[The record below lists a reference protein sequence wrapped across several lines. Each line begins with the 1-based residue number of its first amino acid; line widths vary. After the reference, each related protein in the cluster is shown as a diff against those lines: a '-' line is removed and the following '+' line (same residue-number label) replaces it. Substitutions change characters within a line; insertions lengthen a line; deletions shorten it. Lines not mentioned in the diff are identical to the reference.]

1 MRSVGKT
8 QTFLSAAEVDEL
20 TALYE
25 QGTTLAQLGE
35 RFGVYHRTVAA
46 HLVRRSAPIRVQGLA
61 EEHTSEAVRLYEGGM
76 TLMEVGLH
84 FGVSQG
90 AVKEGGGRSRCDHPP
105 SGTSGA
111 GYSVKSS
118 SECSAS
124 YSAIANM
131 MPSSGAAGR
140 LTRPCPTT

>member
-1 MRSVGKT
+1 M
-8 QTFLSAAEVDEL
+8 
-20 TALYE
+20 
-25 QGTTLAQLGE
+25 
-35 RFGVYHRTVAA
+35 
-46 HLVRRSAPIRVQGLA
+46 
-61 EEHTSEAVRLYEGGM
+61 RLYEGGM

-105 SGTSGA
+105 SGTPGA
-111 GYSVKSS
+111 GYGVKPS

-131 MPSSGAAGR
+131 MPSSGVVGR
-140 LTRPCPTT
+140 FTRPRPTT